1 MLFNSFAF
9 FLFFPL
15 VTVCYFLLPHRC
27 RWGLLLG
34 ASCLFYMYFI
44 PKYILI
50 LAFTIV
56 VDYVA
61 GLLIEPA
68 EGSRRR
74 LYLLLSIGANVGV
87 LALFKY
93 FNFVSDNLRL
103 LAGLIQ
109 ELKGR
114 GIAVVLVTLP
124 VSRYYADGMD
134 RARSEPGMAAI
145 AANGSR

>member
-15 VTVCYFLLPHRC
+15 VTVCFFLLPHRC

-34 ASCLFYMYFI
+34 ASCLFYMYF
-44 PKYILI
+44 
-50 LAFTIV
+50 
-56 VDYVA
+56 
-61 GLLIEPA
+61 
-68 EGSRRR
+68 
-74 LYLLLSIGANVGV
+74 
-87 LALFKY
+87 
-93 FNFVSDNLRL
+93 NFISDNLRL

-134 RARSEPGMAAI
+134 RARSEPGIAAI